1 MVQYA
6 NNNFDTYIKEADLIK
21 NQKCRWVS
29 QVIPGGFSRG
39 WLKRHSEVCGQTVL
53 PLGQAS
59 NSISYYR
66 RFYMLQKILDV
77 VGTNKPLQS
86 KQMLRK
92 DSELLQ
98 KNDKGF
104 SGKKLRENIWHT
116 SRSQM
121 QTLEMLSNISRT
133 KYKPFSPPLFPDTE
147 KELLRATTI
156 KASSQ
161 ERNNVTVFKETIQ

>member
-1 MVQYA
+1 
-6 NNNFDTYIKEADLIK
+6 
-21 NQKCRWVS
+21 
-29 QVIPGGFSRG
+29 
-39 WLKRHSEVCGQTVL
+39 
-53 PLGQAS
+53 
-59 NSISYYR
+59 
-66 RFYMLQKILDV
+66 MLQKILDV

-104 SGKKLRENIWHT
+104 FGKKLRENIWHT